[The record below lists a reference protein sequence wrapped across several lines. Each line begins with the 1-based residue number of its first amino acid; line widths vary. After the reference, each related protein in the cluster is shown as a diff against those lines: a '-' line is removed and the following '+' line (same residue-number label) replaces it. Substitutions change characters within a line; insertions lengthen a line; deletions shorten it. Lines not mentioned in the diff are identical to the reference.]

1 MAAMIIQSF
10 HCVHDSIQVFL
21 KAIFQKL
28 LNGFRV
34 SKIQNFKN
42 LKLVFAMDLS
52 LAPKL
57 ILNDA
62 QWLISQRF
70 GYQSAGDSWNH
81 NNNNRRIEILTR
93 REWMN
98 AANNGSVIKVNWTLM
113 TSRNAGA
120 NGVST
125 SRKA

>member
-1 MAAMIIQSF
+1 MNFLKNNKNYGDVLIHGQIIFVMAAMIIQSF

-52 LAPKL
+52 LAP
-57 ILNDA
+57 
-62 QWLISQRF
+62 
-70 GYQSAGDSWNH
+70 
-81 NNNNRRIEILTR
+81 
-93 REWMN
+93 
-98 AANNGSVIKVNWTLM
+98 
-113 TSRNAGA
+113 
-120 NGVST
+120 
-125 SRKA
+125 